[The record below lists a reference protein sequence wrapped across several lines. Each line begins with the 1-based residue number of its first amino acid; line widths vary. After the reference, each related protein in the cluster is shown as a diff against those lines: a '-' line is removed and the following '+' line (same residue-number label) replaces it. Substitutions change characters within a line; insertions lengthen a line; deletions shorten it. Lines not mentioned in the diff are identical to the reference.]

1 MARGIAMKTKK
12 KSNQNTWV
20 FFIILFLLFQ
30 LGKFGHRNDWFTHK
44 SKSNFET
51 RELCLKKNKGK
62 DISSCGVPQHF
73 LELVDKIKK
82 LEDKN
87 LDKSEID
94 RKIII
99 KKIDKLD

>member
-1 MARGIAMKTKK
+1 MKK

-30 LGKFGHRNDWFTHK
+30 LGKFGHRNDWFTQK
-44 SKSNFET
+44 TKSNFEA

-62 DISSCGVPQHF
+62 DISSCNEVPPYF
-73 LELVDKIKK
+73 FKLVEKIKK

-94 RKIII
+94 RKMII
-99 KKIDKLD
+99 KKEIDKLD

>member
-1 MARGIAMKTKK
+1 MKK

-30 LGKFGHRNDWFTHK
+30 LGKYGHRNDWFTQK
-44 SKSNFET
+44 TKSNFEA

-62 DISSCGVPQHF
+62 DISSCNEVPPYF
-73 LELVDKIKK
+73 FKLVDKIKK

-94 RKIII
+94 RKMII
-99 KKIDKLD
+99 KKEIDKLD

>member
-1 MARGIAMKTKK
+1 MKTKK

-30 LGKFGHRNDWFTHK
+30 LGKFGHRNDWFTQK
-44 SKSNFET
+44 TKSNFKV

-62 DISSCGVPQHF
+62 DISSCEVPPYF

>member
-1 MARGIAMKTKK
+1 MKKTKPIL
-12 KSNQNTWV
+12 SAWV
-20 FFIILFLLFQ
+20 WVVILVLLLQ
-30 LGKFGHRNDWFTHK
+30 LGKLAYRNGWFTQK
-44 SKSNFET
+44 TKSNFET

>member
-1 MARGIAMKTKK
+1 MKK
-12 KSNQNTWV
+12 KSNQNTWG

-30 LGKFGHRNDWFTHK
+30 LGKYGHLNGWFTQK
-44 SKSNFET
+44 TKSNFEVH
-51 RELCLKKNKGK
+51 ECLKKNKAK
-62 DISSCGVPQHF
+62 DISSCNEVPPYF

-99 KKIDKLD
+99 KKEVDKLD

>member
-1 MARGIAMKTKK
+1 MKK

-30 LGKFGHRNDWFTHK
+30 LGKYGHRNDWFTQK
-44 SKSNFET
+44 KKSNFEA

-62 DISSCGVPQHF
+62 DISSCNEVPPYF
-73 LELVDKIKK
+73 FKLVDKIKK
-82 LEDKN
+82 LEDEK

>member
-1 MARGIAMKTKK
+1 M
-12 KSNQNTWV
+12 
-20 FFIILFLLFQ
+20 F
-30 LGKFGHRNDWFTHK
+30 
-44 SKSNFET
+44 
-51 RELCLKKNKGK
+51 KKNKGK
-62 DISSCGVPQHF
+62 DISSCNEVPPYF

-94 RKIII
+94 RKMIIK

>member
-1 MARGIAMKTKK
+1 MKMKK

-30 LGKFGHRNDWFTHK
+30 LGKFGHRNDWFTQK
-44 SKSNFET
+44 TKSNFEA

-62 DISSCGVPQHF
+62 DISSCNEVPPYF
-73 LELVDKIKK
+73 FKLVEKIKK

-87 LDKSEID
+87 LDKNEID
-94 RKIII
+94 RKMII
-99 KKIDKLD
+99 KKEIDKLD

>member
-1 MARGIAMKTKK
+1 MKK

-30 LGKFGHRNDWFTHK
+30 LGKYGHRNDWFTQK
-44 SKSNFET
+44 TKSNFET
-51 RELCLKKNKGK
+51 REICLKKNKGK
-62 DISSCGVPQHF
+62 DISSCNEVPPYF
-73 LELVDKIKK
+73 FKLVDKIKK

-94 RKIII
+94 RKMII
-99 KKIDKLD
+99 KKEIDKLD

>member
-1 MARGIAMKTKK
+1 MKK
-12 KSNQNTWV
+12 KSNQNTWG

-30 LGKFGHRNDWFTHK
+30 LGKYGHLNGWFTQK
-44 SKSNFET
+44 TKSNFEVH
-51 RELCLKKNKGK
+51 ECLKKNKGK
-62 DISSCGVPQHF
+62 DISSCNEVPPYF
-73 LELVDKIKK
+73 LELVDKIKN

-99 KKIDKLD
+99 KKEINKLD

>member
-1 MARGIAMKTKK
+1 MKK
-12 KSNQNTWV
+12 KSNQNAWV

-30 LGKFGHRNDWFTHK
+30 LGKYGHRNDWFTQK
-44 SKSNFET
+44 TKSNFDA

-62 DISSCGVPQHF
+62 DISSCNEVPPYF

-94 RKIII
+94 RKMII
-99 KKIDKLD
+99 KKEIDKLD

>member
-1 MARGIAMKTKK
+1 MKK

-30 LGKFGHRNDWFTHK
+30 LGKFGHRNDWFTQK
-44 SKSNFET
+44 TKSNFEA

-62 DISSCGVPQHF
+62 DISSCNEVPPHF
-73 LELVDKIKK
+73 LRLVDKIKK
-82 LEDKN
+82 LEKKN
-87 LDKSEID
+87 LEKSGID

-99 KKIDKLD
+99 KKFDK